1 MNAVV
6 LAAIGLV
13 ALFAGYRFYSRFM
26 AEKIYQ
32 LDPNFETPS
41 PAMRDDIDYVPTNR
55 IVLWGHHFTAVAGA
69 APIIG
74 PSIAV
79 VWGWLP
85 AFLWVVIGTMFF
97 AGVHDFGAI
106 WASVR
111 NKGLSVGSL
120 TGEVV
125 SHRAR
130 NLFMIVVFF
139 LLLMVNAVFAV
150 AIAVAFID
158 TPASVIPAWTA
169 VFVAVGIGILLYRVG
184 VGITWPTVVGTIIL
198 YAVIYLGELLPVTLT
213 EAAGVAPAA
222 QWILIL
228 FAYAAVASM
237 LPVWLLLQP
246 RDYINGIQLFVGLG
260 ILYGAVFIAAP
271 AVVAPAINPNVP
283 PATPPIMPLLFVT
296 IACGAISGFHGL
308 VSSGTTSKQL
318 NKETDARFVGYLG
331 SLGEGA
337 LAIVAIIAVTAGFSM
352 VEWEAAYSNAES
364 FGAVGGIS
372 AFVEGGSRI
381 AAAGLGLP
389 ISFAQTLLAVMAVLF
404 AGTTMDA
411 GVRLQRYIV
420 QEWGAIYN
428 IPPLQNGY
436 VATGIAVGA
445 CLVLAFGAGGRG
457 RNRRHDHLAAV
468 RHDEPVARGADA
480 ARHQRHARQ
489 AGTAGALHADPDGL
503 CHDDGAARRA
513 LPTQQP
519 LHRGELRARRDRRG
533 DRHHGDL
540 RHARSGLCPD
550 ARAARGGGHGGV
562 VAEAAPRQPRLR
574 ISHAMSA
581 PRRETFRTLLREF
594 YMAPYRGAVARARRD
609 EDDLFMLFVFAEL
622 MGVPNPATYYTL
634 ELQPILLERFHDW
647 HTRMGLEHSPLDHFR
662 CC

>member
-1 MNAVV
+1 MTMNAVV
-6 LAAIGLV
+6 LAAIGLIAV
-13 ALFAGYRFYSRFM
+13 FSGYRFYSKFV

-32 LDPNFETPS
+32 LDPDFSTP
-41 PAMRDDIDYVPTNR
+41 AHTMRDDVDYVPTNR
-55 IVLWGHHFTAVAGA
+55 VVLWGHHFTAVAGA

-111 NKGLSVGSL
+111 NKALSVGSL

-150 AIAVAFID
+150 AISGEFIN

-198 YAVIYLGELLPVTLT
+198 YAVIYLGELFPVTLT
-213 EAAGVAPAA
+213 DTAGIAPGA

-228 FAYAAVASM
+228 FAYAAIASM

-271 AVVAPAINPNVP
+271 EVVAPPINPNVP

-331 SLGEGA
+331 SLGEGT
-337 LAIVAIIAVTAGFSM
+337 LAIVAIIAVTAGFTM
-352 VEWEAAYSNAES
+352 TEWQSAYTNAES

-372 AFVEGGSRI
+372 AFVTGGSRI
-381 AAAGLGLP
+381 AAEGLGLP
-389 ISFAQTLLAVMAVLF
+389 IGFAQTLLAVMAVLF

-420 QEWGAIYN
+420 QEWGTIYK
-428 IPPLQNGY
+428 IPALQNGY
-436 VATGIAVGA
+436 LATAVAVGA
-445 CLVLAFGAGGRG
+445 CLALAFGAGGADGSGGMIIWPLFGTTNQLLAGLTLLVISVMLVKLG
-457 RNRRHDHLAAV
+457 RPARYTLIPMIFVTTMALLSALYQLSSLYADGSYML
-468 RHDEPVARGADA
+468 VAIDIVIII
-480 ARHQRHARQ
+480 
-489 AGTAGALHADPDGL
+489 TAIFVML
-503 CHDDGAARRA
+503 
-513 LPTQQP
+513 
-519 LHRGELRARRDRRG
+519 
-533 DRHHGDL
+533 
-540 RHARSGLCPD
+540 
-550 ARAARGGGHGGV
+550 
-562 VAEAAPRQPRLR
+562 EAA
-574 ISHAMSA
+574 SA
-581 PRRETFRTLLREF
+581 LLRERR
-594 YMAPYRGAVARARRD
+594 AAAAAGA
-609 EDDLFMLFVFAEL
+609 
-622 MGVPNPATYYTL
+622 G
-634 ELQPILLERFHDW
+634 
-647 HTRMGLEHSPLDHFR
+647 
-662 CC
+662 

>member
-1 MNAVV
+1 MNAIV
-6 LAAIGLV
+6 LAVIGLV
-13 ALFAGYRFYSRFM
+13 AIFSGYRFYSKFIS
-26 AEKIYQ
+26 EKIYQ
-32 LDPNFETPS
+32 LDPDYETPS
-41 PAMRDDIDYVPTNR
+41 HTMRDDIDYVPTNR
-55 IVLWGHHFTAVAGA
+55 VVLWGHHFTAVAGA

-85 AFLWVVIGTMFF
+85 AFLWVVIGTIFF

-111 NKGLSVGSL
+111 NKALSVGSL

-150 AIAVAFID
+150 AIAGEFIN

-169 VFVAVGIGILLYRVG
+169 VFVAVVIGILLYRVG
-184 VGITWPTVVGTIIL
+184 VAITWPTIIGTIVL
-198 YAVIYLGELLPVTLT
+198 YAVIYLGELFPITL
-213 EAAGVAPAA
+213 APMAGIAPGA

-260 ILYGAVFIAAP
+260 ILYGAVLLANPTI
-271 AVVAPAINPNVP
+271 VAPAINPNVP
-283 PATPPIMPLLFVT
+283 PATPPLMPLLFVT

-318 NKETDARFVGYLG
+318 DKETDARFVGYLG
-331 SLGEGA
+331 STGEGA
-337 LAIVAIIAVTAGFSM
+337 LAIIAIIAVTAGFSM
-352 VEWEAAYSNAES
+352 TEWQASYVNAES
-364 FGAVGGIS
+364 FSAVGGIS

-381 AAAGLGLP
+381 AVAGLGMPLG
-389 ISFAQTLLAVMAVLF
+389 FAQTLLAVMAVLF

-436 VATGIAVGA
+436 IATGIAVGA
-445 CLVLAFGAGGRG
+445 CLVLAFGAGGTDGSGGMIIWPLFGTTNQLLAGLTLLVISVMLVQRG
-457 RNRRHDHLAAV
+457 R
-468 RHDEPVARGADA
+468 PARYTLIPMVFVTTMALLSALYQLISLYNQGSYLLMMLDVVIII
-480 ARHQRHARQ
+480 
-489 AGTAGALHADPDGL
+489 TAIFVMLEASSALMRE
-503 CHDDGAARRA
+503 RRA
-513 LPTQQP
+513 AA
-519 LHRGELRARRDRRG
+519 G
-533 DRHHGDL
+533 
-540 RHARSGLCPD
+540 
-550 ARAARGGGHGGV
+550 RAA
-562 VAEAAPRQPRLR
+562 P
-574 ISHAMSA
+574 
-581 PRRETFRTLLREF
+581 
-594 YMAPYRGAVARARRD
+594 
-609 EDDLFMLFVFAEL
+609 
-622 MGVPNPATYYTL
+622 
-634 ELQPILLERFHDW
+634 
-647 HTRMGLEHSPLDHFR
+647 
-662 CC
+662 